1 MSPPVPT
8 EKERKQ
14 AKRNSEYMEDHF
26 SRARILLERE
36 EHRNKL
42 EKAENPVLFSADGS
56 EKLFKKVEVGPISH
70 DEQQA
75 DMRIRGRGSIV
86 SELDTRA
93 MKEMGWNNYMGQNRK
108 RRRKGK
114 QTKKDKK
121 DKKSKQDK
129 KDKQKQTKQAKKD
142 KKDKKTKK
150 AKKKSSK

>member
-14 AKRNSEYMEDHF
+14 AKRNSEYMEDYF

-42 EKAENPVLFSADGS
+42 EKEENPVLFSADGS

-70 DEQQA
+70 DEQQD

-121 DKKSKQDK
+121 DKKSKKDK
-129 KDKQKQTKQAKKD
+129 KDKKS